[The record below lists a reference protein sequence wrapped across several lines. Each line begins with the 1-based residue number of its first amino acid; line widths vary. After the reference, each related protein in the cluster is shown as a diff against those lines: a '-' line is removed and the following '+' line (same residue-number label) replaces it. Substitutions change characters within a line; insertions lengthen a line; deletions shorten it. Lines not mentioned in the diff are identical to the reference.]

1 MLLAI
6 DTATQYASIAL
17 YDESGIRAEQTWRSG
32 RNHSVEVMPAIAA
45 MLKQQRCAM
54 GDLAAVAVAG
64 GPGSFTGLRIGMS
77 IAKGICLAMDIPII
91 AVPSLDAVVYAAGD
105 PGGPVYAVLE
115 AGRGRISVAEYAF
128 EDGLP
133 VQQGELMLEA
143 SRDWAPPADEPILV
157 AGEVNAA
164 LADHLLSLPQAD
176 NIAITSLAGSLR
188 RAGYLAE
195 LAWERFQDGRTDD
208 LEALG
213 PIYGYAPLSGTATVP
228 PNAGVTADA

>member
-6 DTATQYASIAL
+6 DTATRYASIAL

-45 MLKQQRCAM
+45 MLAQQRRTM
-54 GDLAAVAVAG
+54 NDLTAVAVAG
-64 GPGSFTGLRIGMS
+64 GPGSFTGPRIGMS
-77 IAKGICLAMDIPII
+77 NAKGICLALEIPII
-91 AVPSLDAVVYAAGD
+91 AVPTLDVVTYAVGD
-105 PGGPVYAVLE
+105 PGEPVFAVLE

-133 VQQGELMLEA
+133 VQRGELMLAA
-143 SRDWAPPADEPILV
+143 SDEWAPPADEPILV
-157 AGEVNAA
+157 AGEVSAT

-195 LAWERFQDGRTDD
+195 LAWERLQTGRTDD
-208 LEALG
+208 LAALS
-213 PIYGYAPLSGTATVP
+213 PIYGYAPLSGTAP
-228 PNAGVTADA
+228 EAPAAGA